1 MNEAAH
7 RAAPA
12 PTIIAGWR
20 LMLLLVAMSSVGP
33 LSVNIIVPALPGL
46 ATAFT
51 ADPALVQLTVSLYFA
66 GLACAQLV
74 LGSLSDRFGRRPVLL
89 AGFGLTIV
97 TSLGAAAAPTAAAL
111 VAARTAQA
119 LGAST
124 GIVIGR
130 AIIRDL
136 YERDRAASML
146 GWVTMSV
153 VAVPMF
159 GPLIGGVL
167 EEWFGWRAIFL
178 FIAAASV
185 VILAWAA
192 YALPE
197 TRPPNPAGTQPERRL
212 WRETRELLTTP
223 AFAGFVLCAA
233 MISGPFYAIMGGSAH
248 VVITHMG
255 RSATEL
261 GLWMVFASIGYM
273 IGNAMA
279 GRYSV
284 RYGGNAMLWW
294 GLILELAA
302 TVASAVF
309 IAVIPDAGPASIF
322 VPLFVLYVGNGMGLP
337 NAIAGAVS
345 VRPGAAGTAAGVIG
359 FVQMGW
365 GAIISQLIGYPTV
378 GPSAATAL
386 TLVMLVQAAAAL
398 LIFWWL
404 VRPARAV

>member
-1 MNEAAH
+1 VNDAAH
-7 RAAPA
+7 RAASA
-12 PTIIAGWR
+12 PTIVAGWR
-20 LMLLLVAMSSVGP
+20 LMLLLIAMSSVGP
-33 LSVNIIVPALPGL
+33 LTVNIIVPALPGL
-46 ATAFT
+46 AIAFA

-97 TSLGAAAAPTAAAL
+97 TSLGSAAAPTAAAL

-178 FIAAASV
+178 FVAAASV
-185 VILAWAA
+185 IILAWAA

-197 TRPPNPAGTQPERRL
+197 TRPPNPAGTQSGRRL
-212 WRETRELLTTP
+212 WQETRELLLTP

-233 MISGPFYAIMGGSAH
+233 LISGPFYAIMGGSAH

-279 GRYSV
+279 GRFSV

-302 TVASAVF
+302 TAASAILV
-309 IAVIPDAGPASIF
+309 AVIPDAGPASIF
-322 VPLFVLYVGNGMGLP
+322 VPLFVLYVGNGMALP

-365 GAIISQLIGYPTV
+365 GAVISQLIAYPTV
-378 GPSAATAL
+378 GTSGAMAL

-404 VRPARAV
+404 VRPARTV

>member
-1 MNEAAH
+1 VNDPSP
-7 RAAPA
+7 RPA
-12 PTIIAGWR
+12 PTTIIAGWR
-20 LMLLLVAMSSVGP
+20 LMVLLVAMSSVGP
-33 LSVNIIVPALPGL
+33 LTVNIIVPALPGL
-46 ATAFT
+46 AVAFA
-51 ADPALVQLTVSLYFA
+51 ADPALIQLTVSLYFA

-89 AGFGLTIV
+89 AGFALTII
-97 TSLGAAAAPTAAAL
+97 TSLGAAAATSAVAL

-124 GIVIGR
+124 GIVMGR

-167 EEWFGWRAIFL
+167 ETWFGWRAIFL
-178 FIAAASV
+178 FVALASV
-185 VILAWAA
+185 LVLAWAA

-197 TRPPNPAGTQPERRL
+197 TRPPMPPGGHSGQRL
-212 WRETRELLTTP
+212 WKESRELMLNP

-233 MISGPFYAIMGGSAH
+233 MISGPFYAVMGGSAH

-255 RSATEL
+255 RSGTEL
-261 GLWMVFASIGYM
+261 GVWLVFASLGYM
-273 IGNAMA
+273 VGNGVA
-279 GRYSV
+279 GRFSV

-294 GLILELAA
+294 GLFLEFAGTLAA
-302 TVASAVF
+302 AIFV
-309 IAVIPDAGPASIF
+309 AVIPDAGPAWIF
-322 VPLFVLYVGNGMGLP
+322 VPLFVVYVGNGAALP

-345 VRPGAAGTAAGVIG
+345 VRPEAAGTAAGVTG

-365 GAIISQLIGYPTV
+365 GAIIAQLTAYPVT
-378 GPSAATAL
+378 GTSSTLAL
-386 TLVMLVQAAAAL
+386 ALIMLVQAVAGL
-398 LIFWWL
+398 LIFWLL
-404 VRPARAV
+404 VRPARVS

>member
-1 MNEAAH
+1 VNDSAQH
-7 RAAPA
+7 LA
-12 PTIIAGWR
+12 PTTIAGWR
-20 LMLLLVAMSSVGP
+20 LMVLLVAMSSVGP
-33 LSVNIIVPALPGL
+33 LTVNIIVPALPGL
-46 ATAFT
+46 AVAFA
-51 ADPALVQLTVSLYFA
+51 ADPALIQLTVSLYFA

-89 AGFGLTIV
+89 AGFILTIV
-97 TSLGAAAAPTAAAL
+97 TSLGAAAATSAVAL
-111 VAARTAQA
+111 VVARTAQA

-124 GIVIGR
+124 GIVMGR

-167 EEWFGWRAIFL
+167 ETWFGWRAIFL
-178 FIAAASV
+178 FVALLSV
-185 VILAWAA
+185 IVLAWAA

-197 TRPPNPAGTQPERRL
+197 TRAPVPAGAHSGQRL
-212 WRETRELLTTP
+212 WKESRELMLTP

-248 VVITHMG
+248 VVITQMG

-273 IGNAMA
+273 LGNAMA
-279 GRYSV
+279 GRFSI

-294 GLILELAA
+294 GLLLELAA
-302 TVASAVF
+302 TVVSAIL
-309 IAVIPDAGPASIF
+309 IAVIPDAGPAAIF

-345 VRPGAAGTAAGVIG
+345 VRPSAAGTAAGVIG

-365 GAIISQLIGYPTV
+365 GAAIAQLVAYPTL
-378 GPSAATAL
+378 GTSGAMAL
-386 TLVMLVQAAAAL
+386 TLIMLVQAAAAVI
-398 LIFWWL
+398 IFWWL
-404 VRPARAV
+404 VRPRAAPVD

>member
-1 MNEAAH
+1 VNESAQNVPH
-7 RAAPA
+7 
-12 PTIIAGWR
+12 TTTIAGWR
-20 LMLLLVAMSSVGP
+20 LMLLLIAMSSVGP
-33 LSVNIIVPALPGL
+33 LTVNIIVPALPGL
-46 ATAFT
+46 ALAFT
-51 ADPALVQLTVSLYFA
+51 ADPALIQLTVSLYFA

-89 AGFGLTIV
+89 AGFMLTIV
-97 TSLGAAAAPTAAAL
+97 TSLGAAAATSAGAL
-111 VAARTAQA
+111 VVARTAQA

-124 GIVIGR
+124 GIVVGR

-167 EEWFGWRAIFL
+167 ETWFGWRAIFL
-178 FIAAASV
+178 FVALASLL
-185 VILAWAA
+185 ILVWAA
-192 YALPE
+192 IALPE
-197 TRPPNPAGTQPERRL
+197 TRPPRPAGAHAGQRL
-212 WRETRELLTTP
+212 WKESRELLLTP

-261 GLWMVFASIGYM
+261 GVWLVFSSVGYM
-273 IGNAMA
+273 VGNAMA
-279 GRYSV
+279 GRFSV

-294 GLILELAA
+294 GLFLEFAGTMAA
-302 TVASAVF
+302 AVF
-309 IAVIPDAGPASIF
+309 IAAIPDAGPAWIF
-322 VPLFVLYVGNGMGLP
+322 IPLFVVYVGNGMALP

-345 VRPGAAGTAAGVIG
+345 VRPGAAGTASGVTG

-365 GAIISQLIGYPTV
+365 GAIISQLIAYPVAGASST
-378 GPSAATAL
+378 AAL
-386 TLVMLVQAAAAL
+386 TYVMLAQAVAGL
-398 LIFWWL
+398 VVFWWL
-404 VRPARAV
+404 VRPARVV